1 MSFVKKYTVLII
13 ILCLALLAGCGIF
26 DKPEPA
32 PAPTPDSSAQP
43 TSDPTPIESE
53 SPGGIA
59 PEPPSFADREPVENG
74 NPGVIIVPDE
84 TPNIPESEPDSPEAE
99 TEPAPLPTGN
109 IEIVPVRAD
118 AEFCGEWFAREA
130 DSSGE
135 LRAVKLILGEDG
147 TAHFDYGVPYREVLE
162 YFDGRWREEDDL
174 LVLDLYGGPI
184 ADDGSYE
191 YDYCRDLDVS
201 FRWEEQGI
209 AMICEH
215 MGGNPLLPGTSGEWF
230 TFRPFDAF
238 KLSGTWCTDNSRLQL
253 KENGG
258 CTYSVTEDGVLHE
271 EYDGTWRYKDGQLTL
286 SVTMCGG
293 SAYEAGRRGQ
303 IAGTYREEYS
313 PADELVL
320 SHISGSAIT
329 VAMEA
334 NGTDTF
340 KKQ

>member
-1 MSFVKKYTVLII
+1 MKKY
-13 ILCLALLAGCGIF
+13 ILLTLALCFALMAGCGLL
-26 DKPEPA
+26 DKPEPEPTHGVQTQPDSE
-32 PAPTPDSSAQP
+32 PAPDASTDSN
-43 TSDPTPIESE
+43 
-53 SPGGIA
+53 GIV
-59 PEPPSFADREPVENG
+59 PEPPTVGDREPVEYYPQG
-74 NPGVIIVPDE
+74 
-84 TPNIPESEPDSPEAE
+84 SA
-99 TEPAPLPTGN
+99 
-109 IEIVPVRAD
+109 VPVESAPPEEQPDDSLPSEQPENNEPIINTVRPD
-118 AEFCGEWFAREA
+118 AEFCGEWFAREE
-130 DSSGE
+130 DSSGQ
-135 LRAVKLILGEDG
+135 LRAIKLILGDDG
-147 TAHFDYGVPYREVLE
+147 TVQFNYGIPYREVLE
-162 YFDGRWREEDDL
+162 TFDGRWREDGDI
-174 LVLDLYGGPI
+174 LVLDLYGGPV
-184 ADDGSYE
+184 ADDGGYE
-191 YDYCRDLDVS
+191 EVHCRDLEVN

-209 AMICEH
+209 ALICEH
-215 MGGNPLLPGTSGEWF
+215 VGGNPLLPGTSGEWF

-293 SAYEAGRRGQ
+293 CAYEAGRRGQ

-329 VAMEA
+329 GAMEA